1 MEELRFDKTRKY
13 GLAFSGG
20 CDSACLLAEML
31 DAGVDVKAYL
41 VKTAFQA
48 DFELEDAAIVARQLG
63 VDFEVVEADVLAEDA
78 VCANPPDRCYRC
90 KLFIFG
96 RILERMARDGRD
108 VLADGTNATD
118 DPAHRPGFRALAE
131 LGVVSPLREAGW
143 TKDDVRAR
151 SRARGLV
158 TADKP
163 NFSCFAT
170 KVPEGQRITAEALA
184 AAEEETRAV
193 VEAWRRERDAGRE
206 RSEAKAVEEREA
218 EERGREVREAEAR
231 AESEREPWKNAR

>member
-1 MEELRFDKTRKY
+1 MQQLRFEPGVRY

-48 DFELEDAAIVARQLG
+48 DFELEDARIVAESLG
-63 VDFEVVEADVLAEDA
+63 TDFEVVEADILAADD

-90 KLFIFG
+90 KRFIFG
-96 RILERMARDGRD
+96 AILERMARDGRT
-108 VLADGTNATD
+108 VLVDGTNATD
-118 DPAHRPGFRALAE
+118 DPARRPGFRALEE
-131 LGVVSPLREAGW
+131 LGVVSPLRAAGW
-143 TKDDVRAR
+143 TKEDVRER
-151 SRARGLV
+151 SRERGLL

-170 KVPEGQRITAEALA
+170 KVPADERITSAALA
-184 AAEEETRAV
+184 RAEEETKAT
-193 VEAWRRERDAGRE
+193 VEAWRAQRDAAE
-206 RSEAKAVEEREA
+206 RAHGADRTTV
-218 EERGREVREAEAR
+218 
-231 AESEREPWKNAR
+231 

>member
-1 MEELRFDKTRKY
+1 MEELRFDKTKKH

-48 DFELEDAAIVARQLG
+48 DFELEDAELVARQLG
-63 VDFEVVEADVLAEDA
+63 VDFEIVEADVLAEES
-78 VCANPPDRCYRC
+78 VCSNPPDRCYRC

-96 RILERMARDGRD
+96 EILSRMERDGRE
-108 VLADGTNATD
+108 VLVDGTNASD
-118 DPAHRPGFRALAE
+118 DPARRPGFRALAE
-131 LGVVSPLREAGW
+131 LGVVSPLRAAGW

-170 KVPEGQRITAEALA
+170 KVPEGRRITAEALA
-184 AAEEETRAV
+184 AAEEGTRAV
-193 VEAWRRERDAGRE
+193 IEAWRRDRDAERCRRE
-206 RSEAKAVEEREA
+206 GEEAKARKD
-218 EERGREVREAEAR
+218 
-231 AESEREPWKNAR
+231 SEREPWKNAR

>member
-1 MEELRFDKTRKY
+1 MQTLRFDPGVRY

-48 DFELEDAAIVARQLG
+48 DFELEDARLVVESLG
-63 VDFEVVEADVLAEDA
+63 TDFEVVEADILAADD

-90 KLFIFG
+90 KRFIFG
-96 RILERMARDGRD
+96 AILERMARDGRT
-108 VLADGTNATD
+108 VLVDGTNATD
-118 DPAHRPGFRALAE
+118 DPARRPGFRALEE
-131 LGVVSPLREAGW
+131 LGVVSPLRVAGW
-143 TKDDVRAR
+143 TKEDVRAR
-151 SRARGLV
+151 SRERGML

-170 KVPEGQRITAEALA
+170 KVPAGERITPATLA
-184 AAEEETRAV
+184 RAEEETKAT
-193 VEAWRRERDAGRE
+193 VEAWRAQRDAAE
-206 RSEAKAVEEREA
+206 RAHGADRTTV
-218 EERGREVREAEAR
+218 
-231 AESEREPWKNAR
+231 

>member
-1 MEELRFDKTRKY
+1 MQDLRFEPGVRY

-48 DFELEDAAIVARQLG
+48 DFELEDARLVAESLG
-63 VDFEVVEADVLAEDA
+63 TDFEVVEADILAADD

-90 KLFIFG
+90 KRFIFG
-96 RILERMARDGRD
+96 AILERMARDGRT
-108 VLADGTNATD
+108 VLVDGTNATD
-118 DPAHRPGFRALAE
+118 DPARRPGFRALEE
-131 LGVVSPLREAGW
+131 LGVVSPLRAAGW
-143 TKDDVRAR
+143 TKEDVRER
-151 SRARGLV
+151 SRERGLL

-170 KVPEGQRITAEALA
+170 KVPADEHITSAALA
-184 AAEEETRAV
+184 RAEEETKAT
-193 VEAWRRERDAGRE
+193 VEAWRAQRDAAE
-206 RSEAKAVEEREA
+206 RAHGADRTTV
-218 EERGREVREAEAR
+218 
-231 AESEREPWKNAR
+231 